1 MGRYRWRQ
9 DVLRQPQSIHDSSQR
24 GIPAV
29 SVHGTQDSLYSR
41 RNHLGRGGDS
51 AAIED
56 DALVQAMIPADLSKI
71 VVIKGSANSIPAP
84 LSNPCQ
90 YDSLHRRPKGFSA
103 VTDRS
108 RAGCRARGCT
118 DAS

>member
-1 MGRYRWRQ
+1 M
-9 DVLRQPQSIHDSSQR
+9 LRQPQSIHDSSQR

-41 RNHLGRGGDS
+41 RNHLGRGGNG

-56 DALVQAMIPADLSKI
+56 DALVEAMIPADLSKI
-71 VVIKGSANSIPAP
+71 VVIEGSLADGIPVT

-103 VTDRS
+103 LTDRS